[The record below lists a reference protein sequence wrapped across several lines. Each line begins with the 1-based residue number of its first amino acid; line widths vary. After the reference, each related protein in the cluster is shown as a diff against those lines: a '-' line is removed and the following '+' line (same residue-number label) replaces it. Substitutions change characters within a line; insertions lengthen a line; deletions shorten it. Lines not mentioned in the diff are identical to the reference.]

1 MKNAKIVFSMGK
13 MTFAFRNRMSLPGFE
28 PGAFRLGVDHT
39 PVNPLQNRVIYS
51 TLYQRIFCCDVNVC
65 KWIRTF
71 FIPCKQMFI
80 SWKLAELM
88 KSGRSI
94 VQRSPFISWKVYVS
108 LRIFACL
115 AFVNQT
121 IQP

>member
-1 MKNAKIVFSMGK
+1 MNAQKQQ
-13 MTFAFRNRMSLPGFE
+13 TPR
-28 PGAFRLGVDHT
+28 GV
-39 PVNPLQNRVIYS
+39 
-51 TLYQRIFCCDVNVC
+51 CCFLNVPMQ
-65 KWIRTF
+65 IRTF
-71 FIPCKQMFI
+71 FILCKQMFI

-94 VQRSPFISWKVYVS
+94 VQRSPFISWEVYVS
-108 LRIFACL
+108 LRIFACI

>member
-1 MKNAKIVFSMGK
+1 MNAQKQQ
-13 MTFAFRNRMSLPGFE
+13 TPR
-28 PGAFRLGVDHT
+28 GV
-39 PVNPLQNRVIYS
+39 
-51 TLYQRIFCCDVNVC
+51 CCFLNVPMQ
-65 KWIRTF
+65 IRTF
-71 FIPCKQMFI
+71 FILCKQMFI

-94 VQRSPFISWKVYVS
+94 VQRSPFISWEVYVS
-108 LRIFACL
+108 LRIFTCI